1 MVVQAKLI
9 TADDLWDMTREDQ
22 RLELVKGIPVE
33 VSPTGEV
40 HMILAAW
47 LTYLL
52 TAHVEA
58 HGLGVVTVSEGGFR
72 LAADPDTVR
81 APDVGFIAQ
90 ARLTQPTGERYFPG
104 APDLAVEI
112 VSPGD
117 SASDMHDKVVDYLHA
132 GTRLVWVVYPR
143 SKTVAVYTSGAEG
156 QIVDPDGTLDGGD
169 VLPGLSLPVRDI
181 FVKLRE

>member
-1 MVVQAKLI
+1 
-9 TADDLWDMTREDQ
+9 
-22 RLELVKGIPVE
+22 
-33 VSPTGEV
+33 
-40 HMILAAW
+40 MILAAW

-58 HGLGVVTVSEGGFR
+58 HSLGVITASEGGFC
-72 LAADPDTVR
+72 LATDPDTVR

-117 SASDMHDKVVDYLHA
+117 SASDIHDKVVDYLRA

-143 SKTVAVYTSGAEG
+143 SKTVAVYKFGAEG
-156 QIVDPDGTLDGGD
+156 QIVEQDGRLDGAD

-181 FVKLRE
+181 FAKVRE